1 MAVQWGLQH
10 SPLDGI
16 ESLGIDEL
24 YWSRR
29 HQYLTL
35 VYQIDA
41 GAKRLLWIG
50 RKRTLKTLLGFFRW
64 FGPKRS
70 QALRFICS
78 DTWKACL
85 RVVAKKAAQY
95 ERRKP
100 RSFTPAVSSP
110 SSPARVG
117 CGSNE
122 PADSARTAPSKS
134 PRSQPWAPTRAGRHP
149 QILLRSRNFFSWHAR
164 DTARSEYG
172 CGRAE
177 LRDGLL
183 GGGESNWRRA
193 PG

>member
-35 VYQIDA
+35 VYQVDA

-50 RKRTLKTLLGFFRW
+50 RKRTLETLLGFFRW

-78 DTWKACL
+78 DMWKAYP
-85 RVVAKKAAQY
+85 RVVAKEAAQH
-95 ERRKP
+95 ERKKP
-100 RSFTPAVSSP
+100 SSFTPAVSSP

-117 CGSNE
+117 CGS
-122 PADSARTAPSKS
+122 SGQR
-134 PRSQPWAPTRAGRHP
+134 
-149 QILLRSRNFFSWHAR
+149 I
-164 DTARSEYG
+164 
-172 CGRAE
+172 
-177 LRDGLL
+177 
-183 GGGESNWRRA
+183 
-193 PG
+193 